1 MVHGS
6 GQSTTDVQCRVFVG
20 LSLYS
25 HQTVALTVVGEL
37 FLVVGVRTDD
47 VNQIGRQQLTDL
59 LQTRDVFFN
68 KVSVFGEEVGTGVF
82 RSENLVPVVQYV
94 SVQRLT
100 RLTDLD
106 EEIVDVVEEAP
117 PQGDVGAV
125 SPQLHRCVTRDRRYA
140 YHFTQVVPRVEFAF
154 NLDAGLGHLIQV
166 WIMGVH
172 PL

>member
-1 MVHGS
+1 SKPRKIIGYYFFFQAEDGIRDFHVTG
-6 GQSTTDVQCRVFVG
+6 VQTC
-20 LSLYS
+20 
-25 HQTVALTVVGEL
+25 ALPIY
-37 FLVVGVRTDD
+37 